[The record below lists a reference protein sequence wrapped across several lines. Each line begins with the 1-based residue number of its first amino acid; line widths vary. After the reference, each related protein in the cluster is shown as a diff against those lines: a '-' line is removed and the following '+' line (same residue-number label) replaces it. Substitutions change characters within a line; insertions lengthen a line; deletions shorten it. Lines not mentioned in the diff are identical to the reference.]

1 MSELLLFLMA
11 LIVNRKFCR
20 MPGRVLIFDDDTDL
34 LEVCSIVL
42 RSKKYTVKGLNKC
55 NEILREVKAF
65 APDVILMDNWIPDA
79 GGVQA
84 SRLIKNDPS
93 LNTIPVIFFSA
104 NEKVQELAREA
115 GAEFYLQKPF
125 EIDDL
130 ENAVS
135 QAIAIHRQAGSVKA
149 GNA

>member
-1 MSELLLFLMA
+1 
-11 LIVNRKFCR
+11 

-42 RSKKYTVKGLNKC
+42 RSKNYIVKGLNKC

-65 APDVILMDNWIPDA
+65 SPDVILMDNWIPDS
-79 GGVQA
+79 GGVEA
-84 SRLIKNDPS
+84 TRLIKNDS
-93 LNTIPVIFFSA
+93 ALKIIPVIFFSA
-104 NEKVQELAREA
+104 NEQVQDLASEA
-115 GAEFYLQKPF
+115 GAEFFLQKPF
-125 EIDDL
+125 EIEEL

-135 QAIAIHRQAGSVKA
+135 RAVAIHRQTGSVKA